1 MNTTLLQKLRDKSH
15 QRQGESKK
23 ECQNREAMEKDEKVG
38 SFEIIYVNTDERLNK
53 HRNYGYI

>member
-23 ECQNREAMEKDEKVG
+23 ECQNREAMEKDKKTP
-38 SFEIIYVNTDERLNK
+38 IAITIYENSDFSICMIL
-53 HRNYGYI
+53 